1 MASARSQR
9 AASILN
15 SQLYNDNLVLQTK
28 QQQGYVNKGIKALGQ
43 GVDTAR
49 TDLTNSLNGSLA
61 ALGQGYNT
69 GVSAINSG
77 FGSAIGSAQAGI
89 DKLNPWV
96 TQGAAANTMQGNALG
111 INGAAGNQAATS
123 AFQASPGYQWNVDQA
138 TDAAA
143 RKANALGISAS
154 GNTLDAIT
162 RLGSNL
168 ANQEYG
174 NWYDRLT
181 GVSTQGQAA
190 ANSQMQGYQN
200 LGNLQAQQGSAL
212 AQLGQNY
219 GQNQASA
226 YNDYGKNLSSNAMAQ
241 GTGTAGLYQGLGSTM
256 AAVNMNAVNGMA
268 SGNMAAAAASDA
280 ARNANSNLGLGLV
293 SSILGLGLGGGRSV
307 GGSIFSGLGNSLS
320 GALGGGS
327 IFK

>member
-9 AASILN
+9 GASLLNAA
-15 SQLYNDNLVLQTK
+15 LYSANLEAQTK
-28 QQQGYVNKGIKALGQ
+28 QQEGYTQKGIDALGK
-43 GVDTAR
+43 GVTGAR
-49 TDLTNSLNGSLA
+49 TDLTDYLGKTLG
-61 ALGQGYNT
+61 ALGTGYQT
-69 GVSAINSG
+69 GVSALNNG
-77 FGSAIGSAQAGI
+77 FGSAIGSVQTGI

-96 TQGAAANTMQGNALG
+96 TQGQAANTMQGNALG
-111 INGAAGNQAATS
+111 INGAVGNQAAVG

-174 NWYDRLT
+174 SWYDRLT
-181 GVSTQGQAA
+181 GLSTQGQNA
-190 ANSQMQGYQN
+190 ANSQLSGYQN

-219 GQNQASA
+219 AQNQASA
-226 YNDYGKNLSSNAMAQ
+226 YNNVGNTLAGANMAQ
-241 GTGTAGLYQGLGSTM
+241 GTGTAGLYQSLAGNMANIST
-256 AAVNMNAVNGMA
+256 NAINGIT
-268 SGNMAAAAASDA
+268 SGNMAAASATDA
-280 ARNANSNLGLGLV
+280 ARNANSNLPLAIGGQLLG
-293 SSILGLGLGGGRSV
+293 SA
-307 GGSIFSGLGNSLS
+307 GSIFTGLGN
-320 GALGGGS
+320 LGFGLG
-327 IFK
+327 K